1 MPKCRENIAHC
12 IGQEFLKNKS
22 GLVFCVDIVSKF
34 LTNCMDLL
42 ENSEIV
48 KQLANA
54 YVKPLFKP
62 AEDYDAHI
70 SAYVIEMSRAVI
82 GGLFS
87 LESLSACDVS
97 ICIYYSLKIAINSK
111 YKPIVDHA
119 LHAHRS
125 QFCQLRASR
134 ISDVCSAM
142 IFLQM
147 HMLPFV
153 HSPYA
158 MTACSMTVPSNR
170 NVI

>member
-1 MPKCRENIAHC
+1 
-12 IGQEFLKNKS
+12 
-22 GLVFCVDIVSKF
+22 
-34 LTNCMDLL
+34 MDLL

-54 YVKPLFKP
+54 YVKPWFKP
-62 AEDYDAHI
+62 AEDYDAQI
-70 SAYVIEMSRAVI
+70 STYVIEMSHALI

-87 LESLSACDVS
+87 LESPSSCVVTT
-97 ICIYYSLKIAINSK
+97 CIYYSLKIAIKSK
-111 YKPIVDHA
+111 HKPVVDHA
-119 LHAHRS
+119 LYAHQS
-125 QFCQLRASR
+125 HFCQLRASR

-158 MTACSMTVPSNR
+158 MTACSMIVPSSR